1 MAELNRDEPLSAALL
16 HSGLITAEQLQD
28 AERIMQGRKIT
39 LGSALVEAG
48 ILTARQWRK
57 VREWLEVEMENAPT
71 QLGHYKLVKLL
82 GAGGMGA
89 VYLADDQLVRRQ
101 VAVKVLSRHFTQE
114 REAVSRFKREARA
127 AVQLRHPNLVPAYE
141 VGEEGGLPYYVM
153 ERCEGEALDDMLER
167 EGRLAVAQVLDIA
180 IQSARG
186 LGYAHAQGVLHRD
199 IKPGN
204 IFVTKEGIAKIL
216 DLGLVK
222 NLHDLRQSFQTLGG
236 TTLGTPN
243 YISPEQARGRSD
255 LDGRT
260 DQYSLGATMYH
271 LLTGLV
277 PFDDPAPGG
286 TLAKQV
292 KEQLPDPRDL
302 RPDVSPGLVTVL
314 AKMMAKDPAHRYP
327 NMDELAKDLDRLMHR
342 SPPMARPLA
351 AHLTSIAPR
360 MASVA
365 QAPGSQPAPA
375 RSPYGW
381 LALAAALVG
390 IFVAIAVILYLF
402 LGP

>member
-1 MAELNRDEPLSAALL
+1 MAEPNRDASLSTALL
-16 HSGLITAEQLQD
+16 HSGLITTEQLQD

-39 LGSALVEAG
+39 LGAALVEAG
-48 ILTARQWRK
+48 VLTARQWSK
-57 VREWLEVEMENAPT
+57 VREWIEVELENAPE

-114 REAVSRFKREARA
+114 REVVSRFKREARA

-153 ERCEGEALDDMLER
+153 ELCEGEALDEILER
-167 EGRLAVAQVLDIA
+167 ESRLPVAQVLDIA
-180 IQSARG
+180 IQAARG

-199 IKPGN
+199 VKPGN
-204 IFVTKEGIAKIL
+204 IFLTKEGIAKIL

-222 NLHDLRQSFQTLGG
+222 NLYDLRQSFQTLGG

-243 YISPEQARGRSD
+243 YISPEQAQGRPD

-260 DQYSLGATMYH
+260 DQYSLGATVYH
-271 LLTGLV
+271 LLTGTI
-277 PFDDPAPGG
+277 PFDDPAPGA
-286 TLAKQV
+286 TLMKQV

-302 RPDVSPGLVTVL
+302 RPDVTPALVTVL
-314 AKMMAKDPAHRYP
+314 ARMMAKDPANR
-327 NMDELAKDLDRLMHR
+327 
-342 SPPMARPLA
+342 
-351 AHLTSIAPR
+351 
-360 MASVA
+360 
-365 QAPGSQPAPA
+365 
-375 RSPYGW
+375 
-381 LALAAALVG
+381 
-390 IFVAIAVILYLF
+390 
-402 LGP
+402 